1 MTFENL
7 TRFVFGDNCWLYAWN
22 TIRFRE
28 THEKSKFSEAE
39 KMQDLNLIC
48 WLHKRA
54 QVSNLGLHAVFG
66 YLLIE
71 IIEDNVFAVWVCKFN
86 SKARIII

>member
-1 MTFENL
+1 
-7 TRFVFGDNCWLYAWN
+7 
-22 TIRFRE
+22 
-28 THEKSKFSEAE
+28 
-39 KMQDLNLIC
+39 MQDLNLIC